1 MGNIATFSAPG
12 KGTVTYTY
20 DNQGQLLKAAGN
32 TTYTYTYDGAGNIL
46 TANGHT
52 YTYGD
57 ATWKDLLT
65 AFDGQ
70 SIFYDSIGNPT
81 SYYNGTRWNFTW
93 ANGRTLASASDGTS
107 SLTYTYDANG
117 LRTAKIA
124 NGITQVYNYDNYV
137 SGKLMRMLWG
147 TFLENNIDFF
157 YDVNGAPYAMR
168 YNGTAY
174 YYITNLQGDVMKLVD
189 ANGNVVASYEYDP
202 YGKVLSA
209 TGPMADANPLRYRG
223 YVYDTETGLYY
234 VSSRYYDPEIGRFIS
249 ADEFTSTG
257 QGTVGCNMFAY
268 CGNNPVSRVDYCGRF
283 WDTAFDIVS
292 LCFSIA
298 EVAANP
304 ADLWAWAGLAGDI
317 VDLVPFVTGV
327 GETTKAVGATVKVA
341 NAVDNTY
348 DTIKIVKA
356 ADFTDDAL
364 DAIRSLDK
372 VGNATRSTASAGR
385 RIHKGYKTGYEFVE
399 GMTKEA
405 VRGKNRLD
413 FLDDV
418 NKIIYELKPNNPRG
432 LRDGIRQLQR
442 YNNTLGGGY
451 KLLLELY

>member
-12 KGTVTYTY
+12 KGIVTYTY
-20 DNQGQLLKAAGN
+20 DNQGQLLSAAGD

-46 TANGHT
+46 TASDGTVTHS

-57 ATWKDLLT
+57 ASWKDLLT
-65 AFDGQ
+65 AFNGQ
-70 SIFYDSIGNPT
+70 SITYDSIGNPT
-81 SYYNGTRWNFTW
+81 SYFNGTRWNFTW
-93 ANGRTLASASDGTS
+93 VNGRSLATASDGTN
-107 SLTYTYDANG
+107 SLSFAYDASG
-117 LRTAKIA
+117 LRTSKTV
-124 NGITQVYNYDNYV
+124 NGTTYRYYYAG
-137 SGKLMRMLWG
+137 GKLMRMSW
-147 TFLENNIDFF
+147 EANIVDFF
-157 YDVNGAPYAMR
+157 YDANGAPYAMK
-168 YNGTAY
+168 YNGTVY
-174 YYITNLQGDVMKLVD
+174 YYITNLQGDVMRIVD
-189 ANGNVVASYEYDP
+189 ASQNIVTSYDYDP
-202 YGKVLSA
+202 YGKVISA
-209 TGPMADANPLRYRG
+209 TGTLANINPLRYRG

-268 CGNNPVSRVDYCGRF
+268 CGNNPVSRVDYCGHF